1 MWDKSIKIHK
11 TVLRINIKLMFCC
24 HNLTLAKNIFNSPS
38 YSKSCEL
45 FLNLIF
51 LKYNPYCGYF
61 LLKEKVSSS
70 LPWFNPDP
78 CDYLLLDILSQTV
91 INPAVTTEFLADWET
106 VPTSLVVCHR
116 SQCIFTVPW
125 TSLFRKQ
132 YGKLMKNP

>member
-1 MWDKSIKIHK
+1 MWNKSIEIHK

-24 HNLTLAKNIFNSPS
+24 YNLTLAKYIPPTPLLIPNPVNCSLILSFWSITHTADIFYP
-38 YSKSCEL
+38 
-45 FLNLIF
+45 
-51 LKYNPYCGYF
+51 
-61 LLKEKVSSS
+61 KEKVSPS

-125 TSLFRKQ
+125 TSLFKKQ
-132 YGKLMKNP
+132 